1 MYHSQRTVKLR
12 HRLLQTLLT
21 NAEQQSWLMADAYH
35 QNKKKMKGK
44 NLLMIG
50 AGAVV
55 LYFVWKN
62 MNKKLTAIPE
72 TIKPPEP
79 LPEPVKSLLETSSD
93 YDQDWQLALSE
104 SMAGATGGSGN
115 NKKDKFPCYCNGNFA
130 GYMSHKDCVEKCVVE
145 RTAET
150 GRPQTYVIHRLSGV

>member
-1 MYHSQRTVKLR
+1 MSHSQRTVKLR

-21 NAEQQSWLMADAYH
+21 NAEQQGWIMADAYH
-35 QNKKKMKGK
+35 QIKKKMKGK

-104 SMAGATGGSGN
+104 SMAGAQGGTSNAKASG
-115 NKKDKFPCYCNGNFA
+115 KWCNCRLPNGQ
-130 GYMSHKDCVEKCVVE
+130 KIKVRCE
-145 RTAET
+145 R
-150 GRPQTYVIHRLSGV
+150 GSSCSSCCQSLGSQIR